1 MAVRETGRGSDVT
14 LLLSGPLRDFHPGGN
29 FGGFWPSFLTP
40 AGKVQVNDVGGVEGE
55 AVRSSVGVEEAGI
68 ARALGAGIE
77 NPRRV
82 NKF

>member
-1 MAVRETGRGSDVT
+1 
-14 LLLSGPLRDFHPGGN
+14 
-29 FGGFWPSFLTP
+29 
-40 AGKVQVNDVGGVEGE
+40 VNDVEGVEGE
-55 AVRSSVGVEEAGI
+55 AVRSLVGVEEAGI